1 MASTFGDKLILIV
14 EDEDALAE
22 VLADTLEIEGFKV
35 KVCGNGEEGLKYA
48 LESHPDL
55 ILLDMLMPKM
65 NGMTMLTELRKQQ
78 KSPISPVIFFTN
90 LNQLDKIASAVEEGA
105 EGYMIKAETSLEEIV
120 KKVIDFFEKKAR
132 PPSQA

>member
-1 MASTFGDKLILIV
+1 
-14 EDEDALAE
+14 
-22 VLADTLEIEGFKV
+22 
-35 KVCGNGEEGLKYA
+35 
-48 LESHPDL
+48 
-55 ILLDMLMPKM
+55 M

>member
-1 MASTFGDKLILIV
+1 MGNENADKLILIV

-35 KVCGNGEEGLKYA
+35 KVCSNGEEGLKYA
-48 LESHPDL
+48 LENHPSL

-65 NGMTMLTELRKQQ
+65 NGMTMLVELRKKQTA
-78 KSPISPVIFFTN
+78 PISPVIFFTN
-90 LNQLDKIASAVEEGA
+90 LNQLDKIAHAVEEGA

-120 KKVIDFFEKKAR
+120 KKVIDFFQKKATEKK
-132 PPSQA
+132 